1 MRLILELVE
10 DQANGV
16 TPPAT
21 DETDSMP
28 HRHFPD
34 ATLTHGRPLVDGEY
48 DRVALAQR
56 DDIGVLT
63 VRRALRHNELTTHKI
78 PARFG

>member
-1 MRLILELVE
+1 ME
-10 DQANGV
+10 DQPNGV

-21 DETDSMP
+21 DETDAMP
-28 HRHFPD
+28 HRYFSD
-34 ATLTHGRPLVDGEY
+34 ASLTRGRPLVDGEY

-56 DDIGVLT
+56 DDVGMLT
-63 VRRALRHNELTTHKI
+63 VRRALRHHELTTHKI